1 MTAPAPPRS
10 SSTSRPS
17 SAPGHPPART
27 PVLLG
32 SQLVFNVGFF
42 AVVPF
47 LAGILRADFALA
59 GTAVGLVL
67 GLRTAAQQ
75 GLFLFGGT
83 LADRFG
89 ARTLILVG
97 CAVRVAGFSLLAWS
111 TAGAGDDGV
120 RLGVFIAGTV
130 LTGMGGA
137 LFSPALETLVARA
150 DAAHAPRAPRAR
162 QTTLFALLA
171 VFGEAGA
178 AIGPLA
184 GALLLGWGFPA
195 VAISGAV
202 LFTLVA
208 IALWRLLPRDPGRP
222 GHGDRAPAP
231 PRDAFAVLRDR
242 RFVTL
247 ALLASVNLLAYNQ
260 LYLGMP
266 VELDRVGAGPAA
278 LALLFAGVSVLT
290 IGLQLPVARLSAR
303 IGERRA
309 LRAGYLLLSA
319 AFATLAVAAPLTPAA
334 GFASLGPVAVATA
347 LLTLGHLVLTPL
359 VLSLVPRFGEPRH
372 WGSYFG
378 LLATCGGVSVL
389 VGNTLLG
396 GLYAHAATA
405 APAAALPWVA
415 LAAAPLLSAWLVPRI
430 VARHP

>member
-10 SSTSRPS
+10 PSMSRPS
-17 SAPGHPPART
+17 SAPERPPART
-27 PVLLG
+27 SVLLG

-59 GTAVGLVL
+59 GAAVGLVL

-75 GLFLFGGT
+75 GLFLLGGT

-97 CAVRVAGFSLLAWS
+97 CAVRVTGFSLLAWS
-111 TAGAGDDGV
+111 TAGADGDSV

-150 DAAHAPRAPRAR
+150 DAARAPRAGR
-162 QTTLFALLA
+162 TTLFALLA
-171 VFGEAGA
+171 VFGETGA
-178 AIGPLA
+178 AIGPLL

-195 VAISGAV
+195 VATSSAV
-202 LFTLVA
+202 LFSLVA
-208 IALWRLLPRDPGRP
+208 IALWRLLPRDPRRP
-222 GHGDRAPAP
+222 GHEDHAPAR

-242 RFVTL
+242 RFVAL

-309 LRAGYLLLSA
+309 LRTGYLLLSA
-319 AFATLAVAAPLTPAA
+319 AFATLAIAAPLAPAA
-334 GFASLGPVAVATA
+334 GVASLVPVALATT

-405 APAAALPWVA
+405 APAAALPWLA
-415 LAAAPLLSAWLVPRI
+415 LAVPPVLSAWLVPRL
-430 VARHP
+430 VARRP